1 MPNNVTTD
9 LSNWK
14 YQDNYVERIMD
25 NAAYTAAHPDDTI
38 VLVGPPRVRLLDQ
51 SDPNKSLKAIGMM
64 QAFQASQQKPTVPV
78 QAIGTGRS
86 FFVSSKSSIQ
96 WNVGRLFVKGKN
108 LIRALN
114 ENAIA
119 AGVDV
124 TTFDEPIVPPG
135 ETSASD
141 YFVNLDSELLLI
153 PFGLAVLFRD
163 KSHNHLGGF
172 YLELCVIQSW
182 AVGLNAGQNMVM
194 ENVSGQCDRL
204 MPFSVK
210 ALADT
215 HESSDSIDQKIG
227 F

>member
-38 VLVGPPRVRLLDQ
+38 VLVGPPRVRLLDEG
-51 SDPNKSLKAIGMM
+51 DPTKGLKAIGMM

-124 TTFDEPIVPPG
+124 KTFDEPIVPEG
-135 ETSASD
+135 ASGTSD

-172 YLELCVIQSW
+172 YLELCVLQSW
-182 AVGLNAGQNMVM
+182 AVGLNAGQNMIM

-204 MPFSVK
+204 MPFSVPK
-210 ALADT
+210 TPDN
-215 HESSDSIDQKIG
+215 HETSDSIDEKVR

>member
-1 MPNNVTTD
+1 LRLVDEGD
-9 LSNWK
+9 L
-14 YQDNYVERIMD
+14 
-25 NAAYTAAHPDDTI
+25 A
-38 VLVGPPRVRLLDQ
+38 
-51 SDPNKSLKAIGMM
+51 KSLKAIGMM

-96 WNVGRLFVKGKN
+96 WSVGRLFVKGKN

-119 AGVDV
+119 AGIEVK
-124 TTFDEPIVPPG
+124 TFDEPIVPS
-135 ETSASD
+135 SASGTSD

-182 AVGLNAGQNMVM
+182 AVGLNAGQNMIM

-204 MPFSVK
+204 MPFSVPK
-210 ALADT
+210 IDDGHQPSDT
-215 HESSDSIDQKIG
+215 IDEKLR

>member
-51 SDPNKSLKAIGMM
+51 SDPNKSLKAVGMM

-96 WNVGRLFVKGKN
+96 WSVGRLFVKGKN

-114 ENAIA
+114 ENAVA

-124 TTFDEPIVPPG
+124 KSFDEPIVPEG
-135 ETSASD
+135 EAGDSD

-210 ALADT
+210 ALSDP
-215 HESSDSIDQKIG
+215 HEKSDSIDLKLR